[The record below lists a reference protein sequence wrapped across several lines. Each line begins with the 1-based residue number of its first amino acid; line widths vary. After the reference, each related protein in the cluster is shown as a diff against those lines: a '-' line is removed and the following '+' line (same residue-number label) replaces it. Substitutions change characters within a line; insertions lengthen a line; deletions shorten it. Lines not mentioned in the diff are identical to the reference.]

1 MFQKKV
7 VVITG
12 ASGGIGK
19 TLTLKFG
26 EAGARLILWDLE
38 FSEKYLKELKE
49 KKFDF
54 IFEKINIT
62 EKTEIEKG
70 VKKILEKWQRI
81 DILINNAGITRDKI
95 IFRMEEE
102 DWQMVFDVNLKGSF
116 LCSKI
121 IGRVMF
127 SRKIGKIVNV
137 ASIIGQIGNKGQAN
151 YSASKGG
158 LIAFTKTCAKEFARA
173 NINVNAIAPGYI
185 LTKMTEN
192 LSEKTKNEMFAKIPL
207 QRFGTTEEVAELILF
222 LASEKANYITGQV
235 FRIDGGLVM

>member
-1 MFQKKV
+1 MFQKKI

-26 EAGARLILWDLE
+26 EAGARLVLWDIE
-38 FSEKYLKELKE
+38 FSEKYLKVLKE
-49 KKFDF
+49 KKINF

-70 VKKILEKWQRI
+70 MKKILEKWQRI

-95 IFRMEEE
+95 IFRMDEE

-127 SRKIGKIVNV
+127 SKKTGKIVNV

-151 YSASKGG
+151 YAASKGG

-192 LSEKTKNEMFAKIPL
+192 LSEKAKNEMFEKIPL
-207 QRFGTTEEVAELILF
+207 QRFGTAEEVAELILF